1 MKENHWSVHV
11 EWAILMVTI
20 IGAFYLFDAKIERQG
35 ERTDRLYEMFIDLLK
50 EQRK

>member
-1 MKENHWSVHV
+1 MRENNWSSHV
-11 EWAILMVTI
+11 EWAILIVTL
-20 IGAFYLFDAKIERQG
+20 IGSFYLLDAKIERQG